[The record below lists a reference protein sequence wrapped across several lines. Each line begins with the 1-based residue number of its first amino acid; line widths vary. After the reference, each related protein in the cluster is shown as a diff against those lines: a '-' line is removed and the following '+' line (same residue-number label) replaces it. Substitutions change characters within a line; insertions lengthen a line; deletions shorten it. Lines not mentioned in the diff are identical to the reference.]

1 MRIVHF
7 SYFQVAYMLYWWVD
21 FGNENLASLER
32 ERERDALNMG
42 FVEKVTFKNAR
53 AMFSS

>member
-21 FGNENLASLER
+21 FGNENLASL
-32 ERERDALNMG
+32 DALNMG